1 VARQA
6 GPEGGGGEVGC
17 GWAKNRKWAK
27 VKEIKSFR
35 ILFGIWI
42 FGKFLKFV
50 QGDLER
56 ILTWGF
62 FLKSSRLLKDF

>member
-50 QGDLER
+50 QGDLE
-56 ILTWGF
+56 
-62 FLKSSRLLKDF
+62 